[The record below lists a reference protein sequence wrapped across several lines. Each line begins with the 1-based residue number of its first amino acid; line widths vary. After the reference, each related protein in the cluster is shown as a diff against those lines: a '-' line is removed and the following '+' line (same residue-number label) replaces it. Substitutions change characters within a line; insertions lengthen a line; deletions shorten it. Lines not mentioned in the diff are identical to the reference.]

1 MKLDDIKLSSLS
13 RLTINGCSEPSE
25 LPDPVLVINNYELR
39 ISPNTTRAT
48 YNVNHESFR
57 SDASYDHDIF
67 RLFVD
72 ENDVPLEVLEDIM
85 INKAFKRFGSSEV
98 VEVKNVCPK
107 EHANFNICELWHGPT
122 LAFKDLGLQI
132 LGQLLQY
139 FLAQD
144 RQNLLLLVGTSGDT
158 GAATLLRGL
167 VMAAS
172 LDTGA
177 ATLLRGLVIAASLD
191 TGAATL
197 LRGLV
202 IAASLD
208 TGSAAIEAV
217 KGLNNVDIMVLY
229 PLKEYANISLVQELQ
244 MTSCNRERNV
254 DVLAVEGTS
263 DDLDVP
269 MEILFRST
277 GTLQKSGAVA
287 QTNSPSMDIQ
297 VPYNIERLMYI
308 MTAGDSRQVI
318 AWMNEFKATGRLGL
332 SWEEM
337 RPLRDLG
344 LTSAMATSSRVLE
357 VISAVQCRGGY
368 MLDPHTAVGVAAFL
382 DAPPSQ
388 GPSVCMACAHP
399 MKFAETVAA
408 AFQVSVDVAN
418 HMMPDAKVKWA
429 LSGIRLQRQRGIVRH
444 PVSVMCDES
453 VRHPVSVMYDEIVRH
468 PVSVM
473 CGEIVRHPVSVMYDE
488 IVRHPVSVMY
498 EEIVRHPDHPSVSRV
513 FQLLRDHGTVST
525 GSLPC
530 QVLRR
535 GEDWAMSLRKLI
547 ATIETR
553 RLQPKM

>member
-1 MKLDDIKLSSLS
+1 MKSIGDIDGKRLSGCC
-13 RLTINGCSEPSE
+13 LT
-25 LPDPVLVINNYELR
+25 
-39 ISPNTTRAT
+39 
-48 YNVNHESFR
+48 
-57 SDASYDHDIF
+57 
-67 RLFVD
+67 
-72 ENDVPLEVLEDIM
+72 
-85 INKAFKRFGSSEV
+85 
-98 VEVKNVCPK
+98 
-107 EHANFNICELWHGPT
+107 GPT

-144 RQNLLLLVGTSGDT
+144 RQNLLVLVGTSG
-158 GAATLLRGL
+158 
-167 VMAAS
+167 
-172 LDTGA
+172 
-177 ATLLRGLVIAASLD
+177 
-191 TGAATL
+191 
-197 LRGLV
+197 
-202 IAASLD
+202 D

-244 MTSCNRERNV
+244 MTSCNTERNV

-269 MEILFRST
+269 MEILFRDAEYKREHRLGSINSVNIARVLAQVVHYFYSFLRVCPAAAGMASFFVPTGAAGHISAGVLAVQMGLPAERLCAATNENDIMHQFIST

-308 MTAGDSRQVI
+308 MTAGNSRQVI
-318 AWMNEFKATGRLGL
+318 AWMNEFKSTGRLRL

-357 VISAVQCRGGY
+357 VISAVQCCGGY

-382 DAPPSQ
+382 DMPQAQ

-399 MKFAETVAA
+399 VKFAETVAA

-418 HMMPDAKVKWA
+418 HMMPDA
-429 LSGIRLQRQRGIVRH
+429 
-444 PVSVMCDES
+444 
-453 VRHPVSVMYDEIVRH
+453 
-468 PVSVM
+468 
-473 CGEIVRHPVSVMYDE
+473 
-488 IVRHPVSVMY
+488 
-498 EEIVRHPDHPSVSRV
+498 DHPGVSRV
-513 FQLLRDHGTVST
+513 FQLLRDHGTMSL
-525 GSLPC
+525 GGLPC

-547 ATIETR
+547 AMIEAR